1 MKVTGLLSYIRP
13 VDEATASGL
22 DETFAHIVL
31 NAYTALINSG
41 QKPDPR
47 FSICRFDLFFIVS
60 AFYAMLELT
69 V

>member
-41 QKPDPR
+41 QAPIPGFR
-47 FSICRFDLFFIVS
+47 YAGLTCFSSFLLSTQCWS
-60 AFYAMLELT
+60 
-69 V
+69 

>member
-31 NAYTALINSG
+31 NAYGL
-41 QKPDPR
+41 D
-47 FSICRFDLFFIVS
+47 
-60 AFYAMLELT
+60 
-69 V
+69 